1 MDRFFTTNRIRYM
14 STALVQVLCG
24 VTFLLPTVKVDGTD
38 SLLGITE
45 TIVKSVPWWVNTSF
59 GEMGLPTVY
68 TAVFVIF
75 FLLCIPL
82 VVCSFTKKLYR
93 WPIVLSLVAISLF
106 TLFGAFWTVV
116 FFLATADLSGIFSV
130 TLTIWGF
137 VWIILSL
144 AQIVNLALFIPA
156 LKKA

>member
-1 MDRFFTTNRIRYM
+1 MVCESF
-14 STALVQVLCG
+14 
-24 VTFLLPTVKVDGTD
+24 
-38 SLLGITE
+38 
-45 TIVKSVPWWVNTSF
+45 SVV
-59 GEMGLPTVY
+59 V
-68 TAVFVIF
+68 VIF

-116 FFLATADLSGIFSV
+116 FFLATQSISGIASV
-130 TLTIWGF
+130 KFTVWGF
-137 VWIILSL
+137 VWIILTL
-144 AQIVNLALFIPA
+144 VQIVNLAVLIPA